1 MQEEDNLTEVKRRLE
16 VLENSQ
22 KPTVDSALEQLQMFI
37 RAPSFSKERAL
48 DYLISL
54 KVVAKE
60 ASHQKS
66 GFYGAVLP
74 AMQEKTYVS
83 NYQFKLYLRTLLDD
97 KDDDTVLDS
106 MAKVEKAMKASTP
119 RPFRGRGRGR
129 VNRASARCYACG
141 QVGH

>member
-22 KPTVDSALEQLQMFI
+22 KPTVDSSLEQLQMFI
-37 RAPSFSKERAL
+37 RARSFSKERAL

-66 GFYGAVLP
+66 GFYSAVLR
-74 AMQEKTYVS
+74 AMPEK
-83 NYQFKLYLRTLLDD
+83 K
-97 KDDDTVLDS
+97 
-106 MAKVEKAMKASTP
+106 
-119 RPFRGRGRGR
+119 GI
-129 VNRASARCYACG
+129 
-141 QVGH
+141 VG

>member
-1 MQEEDNLTEVKRRLE
+1 MQQKNSLTEVKRRLA

-48 DYLISL
+48 GYLISL

-60 ASHQKS
+60 TSHLKS
-66 GFYGAVLP
+66 GFYIAVLR

-83 NYQFKLYLRTLLDD
+83 N
-97 KDDDTVLDS
+97 
-106 MAKVEKAMKASTP
+106 
-119 RPFRGRGRGR
+119 
-129 VNRASARCYACG
+129 
-141 QVGH
+141 